1 MIKEAI
7 ILAGGFG
14 TRLKEITGDTPK
26 PMALING
33 RPFLEY
39 QLSFLDSWGVNH
51 VVLSLGY
58 KAEIIKSHFR
68 EKYKKI
74 DISYIVEEEPL
85 GTGGAIKLAFS
96 KINGLAAFVLN
107 GDTLFDVNLKRLT
120 DCMRIRQSEFCIAL
134 RYSWDPDRYGSV
146 ELDKNSMIVK
156 FFEKAQDS
164 DENFI
169 NGGLYAIKKDYFLN
183 MDFPD
188 KFSVEK
194 DFFEKNY
201 KTERFFGFRCHSYFI
216 DIGIPEDYNK
226 AQDEFK
232 SLPY

>member
-14 TRLKEITGDTPK
+14 TRLKEVTGDLPK
-26 PMALING
+26 PMAMING

-39 QLSFLDSWGVNH
+39 QLSFLDSWGINH
-51 VVLSLGY
+51 AVLSLGY
-58 KAEIIKSHFR
+58 KAEVIRDHFGDQYKGIKLTYII
-68 EKYKKI
+68 EK
-74 DISYIVEEEPL
+74 EPL

-96 KINGLAAFVLN
+96 RIEGLAAFVLN

-120 DCMRIRQSEFCIAL
+120 DCMRIRQSKFCIAL

-146 ELDKNSMIVK
+146 ELDKNAMIVN
-156 FFEKAQDS
+156 FLEKDLNNE
-164 DENFI
+164 ENFI

-183 MDFPD
+183 LDLPD
-188 KFSVEK
+188 KFSIEK
-194 DFFEKNY
+194 DFFEKQY
-201 KTERFFGFRCHSYFI
+201 KTEQLFGFRCHSYFI
-216 DIGIPEDYNK
+216 DIGIPDDYNK

>member
-1 MIKEAI
+1 MLKEAI

-14 TRLKEITGDTPK
+14 TRLKDVTGDTPK
-26 PMALING
+26 PMALINN

-51 VVLSLGY
+51 VILSLGY
-58 KAEIIKSHFR
+58 KADIIKNYFGDKFKNIELTYSI
-68 EKYKKI
+68 EK
-74 DISYIVEEEPL
+74 EPL

-96 KINGLAAFVLN
+96 EIRGHAAFALN

-120 DCMRIRQSEFCIAL
+120 DCMRIRNSKFCIAL
-134 RYSWDPDRYGSV
+134 RYSWEPDRYGSV
-146 ELDKNSMIVK
+146 ELDKNAMIVK
-156 FFEKAQDS
+156 FYEKGKDG
-164 DENFI
+164 DENLI
-169 NGGLYAIKKDYFLN
+169 NGGLYAINKDYFLN
-183 MDFPD
+183 LDLPD

-194 DFFEKNY
+194 DFFEKYY
-201 KTERFFGFRCHSYFI
+201 KTEQLFGFRCHSYFI
-216 DIGIPEDYNK
+216 DIGIPSDFQK

>member
-14 TRLKEITGDTPK
+14 TRLKEVTGDVPK
-26 PMALING
+26 PMALIND

-39 QLSFLDSWGVNH
+39 QLSFLDSWGINH

-58 KAEIIKSHFR
+58 KAEVIQDHFKDQYKGIKLT
-68 EKYKKI
+68 
-74 DISYIVEEEPL
+74 YIVEKEPL

-96 KINGLAAFVLN
+96 KIDGLAAYVLN

-120 DCMRIRQSEFCIAL
+120 DCMRIRQSKFCISL
-134 RYSWDPDRYGSV
+134 RFSWDPDRYGSV
-146 ELDKNSMIVK
+146 ELDKNAMIVN
-156 FFEKAQDS
+156 FLEKDLNNE
-164 DENFI
+164 ENFV
-169 NGGLYAIKKDYFLN
+169 NGGLYAINKEYFLN
-183 MDFPD
+183 LDLPD
-188 KFSVEK
+188 KFSLEK
-194 DFFEKNY
+194 DFFETHY
-201 KTERFFGFRCHSYFI
+201 KTEKLFGFRCHSYFI